1 MATMD
6 DIARHLG
13 VSKGTVSKAL
23 SGAEDISEGT
33 RKAVLEA
40 AVELGYTRVTRAN
53 KKAKICIFIEN
64 MAYEKPDDFGRDL
77 VVGFRKMAEPAGY
90 TVDLVPLTNA
100 IQKEMHYDEYMM
112 KHDYKGGF
120 VLGITFT
127 DPWIKEF
134 KTCRTPTVLFDIFVH
149 CNPNVVYVGVDND
162 EAMDIAIQKLK
173 YLGHK
178 TIGYLS
184 GGLGSYVFQER
195 YLSFFRN
202 LRKNGLNDNRSLA
215 GHAYLTADCID
226 QHLPRLI
233 KQGCTAIVCSHDLL
247 AHAVMIHCAEMGI
260 KIPEELSII
269 GIDDLPLCRYT
280 NPPLTSLR
288 QDRTEL
294 GKSAYYALS
303 CQINQIHI
311 NSLLLHPELIMRD
324 SVGTA
329 KE

>member
-1 MATMD
+1 M
-6 DIARHLG
+6 II
-13 VSKGTVSKAL
+13 VPW
-23 SGAEDISEGT
+23 
-33 RKAVLEA
+33 
-40 AVELGYTRVTRAN
+40 RV
-53 KKAKICIFIEN
+53 I
-64 MAYEKPDDFGRDL
+64 
-77 VVGFRKMAEPAGY
+77 
-90 TVDLVPLTNA
+90 
-100 IQKEMHYDEYMM
+100 
-112 KHDYKGGF
+112 
-120 VLGITFT
+120 
-127 DPWIKEF
+127 
-134 KTCRTPTVLFDIFVH
+134 
-149 CNPNVVYVGVDND
+149 
-162 EAMDIAIQKLK
+162 
-173 YLGHK
+173 
-178 TIGYLS
+178 
-184 GGLGSYVFQER
+184 
-195 YLSFFRN
+195 
-202 LRKNGLNDNRSLA
+202 
-215 GHAYLTADCID
+215 LTADCID

>member
-23 SGAEDISEGT
+23 SGADDISEAT
-33 RKAVLEA
+33 RKAVLET

-64 MAYEKPDDFGRDL
+64 MDYEKPEDFGRDL

-90 TVDLVPLTNA
+90 IVDLVPLTA
-100 IQKEMHYDEYMM
+100 SIQKEMPYDEYMM

-120 VLGITFT
+120 MLGMTYM
-127 DPWIKEF
+127 DPWINEF
-134 KTCRTPTVLFDIFVH
+134 KSCRTPTVLLDNSVH
-149 CNPNVVYVGVDND
+149 YNPNVVHVGIDND
-162 EAMDIAIQKLK
+162 EVMDIAIQKLK
-173 YLGHK
+173 SLGHK

-202 LRKNGLNDNRSLA
+202 LRKNGLNNNRSLA

-233 KQGCTAIVCSHDLL
+233 RQGCTAIVCSHDIL
-247 AHAVMIHCAEMGI
+247 AHSVMIHCREMGI
-260 KIPEELSII
+260 QIPEDLSII

-311 NSLLLHPELIMRD
+311 NSVQLHPELIMRD
-324 SVGTA
+324 SIGKA
-329 KE
+329 KI